1 MIKPLG
7 KIIQYYIVNIFSRLK
22 DLHRNHKRKNCDENF
37 RFERFLS
44 LGNNYNNNDATVCW
58 WMDIGLNTRTPANS

>member
-7 KIIQYYIVNIFSRLK
+7 KIIQYIFAVQRLTQK
-22 DLHRNHKRKNCDENF
+22 ALEKNLCHANF

-58 WMDIGLNTRTPANS
+58 RMDIGLNTRTPANS